1 MSPVAARL
9 EQGAVESRAG
19 LKLNLG
25 SGMTPIPGFLNVDAL
40 EDAPG
45 VDVVADISGRLPFE
59 DGAADVVY
67 ASHLLEHFPTDE
79 IPGLLAEW
87 RRVLRP
93 GGVLLIAV
101 PDLEVIASIIVRRSG
116 WFTPPHG
123 PWLGVIYGGQKDAY
137 DFHKTGFT
145 APWLAHLL
153 REAGFGEIERVERF
167 DEIPVADASYSPLP
181 FGVNVSLNMRAT
193 AGGAD
198 RLDGLM
204 SPGGWT
210 RAFDA
215 FDRILMLATHLS
227 TGLRA
232 RIMKR
237 RRARIERSL
246 DAGIR

>member
-1 MSPVAARL
+1 M
-9 EQGAVESRAG
+9 
-19 LKLNLG
+19 KLNLG
-25 SGMTPIPGFLNVDAL
+25 SGMTPIPGFVNVDAL

-59 DGAADVVY
+59 DGTADLVY
-67 ASHLLEHFPTDE
+67 ASHLLEHFPTDRV
-79 IPGLLAEW
+79 PAMLAEW

-93 GGVLLIAV
+93 GGGLLVAV
-101 PDLEVIASIIVRRSG
+101 PDLEVVASTMVKRSG

-123 PWLGVIYGGQKDAY
+123 PWLGVIYGGQKDEY

-145 APWLAHLL
+145 ATWLAHLL
-153 REAGFGEIERVERF
+153 REAGFGEIQRVDRF
-167 DEIPVADASYSPLP
+167 EEIPVPDASFSPLP

-204 SPGGWT
+204 TPGAWT

-215 FDRILMLATHLS
+215 LDRILMLAMQIS
-227 TGLRA
+227 TGVRA

-237 RRARIERSL
+237 RRARIERRL
-246 DAGIR
+246 RDRRGP